1 MTTPTELRQRAIE
14 LVDRL
19 PKEMLVEAVDLL
31 ESLCLKANQA
41 GDEKPSTPEES
52 ALLQIIGRRLSPD
65 DQKRLDYLVEQDEI
79 GEITDAE
86 HSELLAYAEQIESQ
100 NVERLEALIELAK
113 LRNVD
118 FKTLINE
125 FKLEQNIHNVA

>member
-1 MTTPTELRQRAIE
+1 MSYSSLTPLEWNEDELARCNMTTPTELRQRAIE

-52 ALLQIIGRRLSPD
+52 ALLQIIGRRLPPD

-100 NVERLEALIELAK
+100 NVKRIEAQTK
-113 LRNVD
+113 
-118 FKTLINE
+118 FS
-125 FKLEQNIHNVA
+125 

>member
-19 PKEMLVEAVDLL
+19 PKEMLVEAVELL
-31 ESLCLKANQA
+31 EFLCLKANQA
-41 GDEKPSTPEES
+41 GEEKPSNPEES
-52 ALLQIIGRRLSPD
+52 VLLQIIGRRLPPD
-65 DQKRLDYLVEQDEI
+65 DQKRLNYLVEQDEI

-118 FKTLINE
+118 LKTLINE
-125 FKLEQNIHNVA
+125 FKLEQNTHNVA